1 MRMGFARSAAAVMA
15 LLFAVV
21 NVAGATGVGSQ
32 PLAVQ
37 SASLTQNGQQLVWQL
52 QMSEPFSPG
61 ALARDRRAL
70 CLLVERADNGAVT
83 GQLCLVGPRKGQR
96 APQVRY
102 ASVINGVSGRARAI
116 DATITRDSN
125 RDLTA
130 SFLPSGIGAAYKP
143 LRWQVLSTLGRPRA
157 PPPPPGFRRP
167 APARS
172 CSPLGPRC

>member
-1 MRMGFARSAAAVMA
+1 M
-15 LLFAVV
+15 
-21 NVAGATGVGSQ
+21 NVAGATGVGGQ

-37 SASLTQNGQQLVWQL
+37 SASLTQNGEQLVWQL
-52 QMSEPFSPG
+52 QISEPFSPE

-83 GQLCLVGPRKGQR
+83 GQLCLVGPRKGRR

-102 ASVINGVSGRARAI
+102 ASVINGVRGRGRAI

-143 LRWQVLSTLGRPRA
+143 VQMAGA
-157 PPPPPGFRRP
+157 QHARP
-167 APARS
+167 ACVQRPHHRDSASRRLPGSVPCSARS
-172 CSPLGPRC
+172 AEAPHAQARRMRGDGE